1 VLVSISSRR
10 RPRGSSIGR
19 VFRRHEPL
27 QLLQPVLN
35 DNDAGGGLVRGD
47 VLLDFDDVRPMAV
60 MVALERIRCRTGAA
74 TGAGDP
80 LWHAGER

>member
-1 VLVSISSRR
+1 MVATISGARFGPAPGAGVESVGAEGF
-10 RPRGSSIGR
+10 PL
-19 VFRRHEPL
+19 L
-27 QLLQPVLN
+27 QLASEAVIATSVKQRNVKV
-35 DNDAGGGLVRGD
+35 A
-47 VLLDFDDVRPMAV
+47 FDDVRPMAV